1 MDESRGAEGKQG
13 LNRLKALNKLN
24 GYLTHLADLTSW
36 FRRLNGLMI
45 FCSFATLLLCGCAGP
60 RPPAS
65 ARPFV
70 FHEDSF
76 AFSNQ
81 LVWRYYTDPAT
92 GKTAHMNAETPP
104 TYSRHCFV
112 VVRSARQF
120 FQFARFDPRQP
131 VADEASCRRMV
142 QHVISLDPRR
152 DLSPEKKI
160 VIPGYANLYAFSQ
173 AHEALLKDECGGAW
187 QSYFQRG
194 HWRMIFP
201 FTPHH
206 QQRAA
211 EQLLK
216 ALKQNVP
223 PLVHVV
229 RFPQLSI
236 NHAILLFAAQATE
249 KQIQFSAYDPNNPAA
264 AIQLIFDRARRRF
277 IFPATDYFPG
287 GRVAVYQIYC
297 AWDY

>member
-1 MDESRGAEGKQG
+1 SLRSSRLCGLFSALRFGCGSAALSASVFIRGFCAECPRLIG
-13 LNRLKALNKLN
+13 LL
-24 GYLTHLADLTSW
+24 
-36 FRRLNGLMI
+36 I
-45 FCSFATLLLCGCAGP
+45 FCSLGALFLCGCACP

-131 VADEASCRRMV
+131 VADEASYRRMV

-152 DLSPEKKI
+152 DLSPEQKI

-173 AHEALLKDECGGAW
+173 
-187 QSYFQRG
+187 
-194 HWRMIFP
+194 
-201 FTPHH
+201 
-206 QQRAA
+206 
-211 EQLLK
+211 
-216 ALKQNVP
+216 
-223 PLVHVV
+223 
-229 RFPQLSI
+229 
-236 NHAILLFAAQATE
+236 
-249 KQIQFSAYDPNNPAA
+249 
-264 AIQLIFDRARRRF
+264 
-277 IFPATDYFPG
+277 
-287 GRVAVYQIYC
+287 
-297 AWDY
+297 